1 MTKTDEELI
10 AAARAVVER
19 WDTPHWKDVPA
30 TAVFINRLRDALAG
44 RLEGRGGKE
53 RAGLLDAY
61 EAFIKLDFM
70 AAAYPDLTAFCF
82 KAGEACRIA
91 LGLPKPPPAG
101 QAKQISE
108 ARAVLSRE
116 GEGWREAEGWKLVPT
131 KALPAMLERAAFN
144 LCAEYGVEFVKP
156 LGKFVEDAYEEL
168 VSAAPAPPS
177 QGGE

>member
-1 MTKTDEELI
+1 MTSPTDEELI
-10 AAARAVVER
+10 AAVIGIDDDFMTSETHHPGYVLI
-19 WDTPHWKDVPA
+19 P
-30 TAVFINRLRDALAG
+30 TAKFEAIRTALCD
-44 RLEGRGGKE
+44 RLEGRGGGE
-53 RAGLLDAY
+53 VVAWRWRSDDGGVWFTTCLPEAADALRKGGAEVQPLY
-61 EAFIKLDFM
+61 A
-70 AAAYPDLTAFCF
+70 
-82 KAGEACRIA
+82 
-91 LGLPKPPPAG
+91 
-101 QAKQISE
+101 
-108 ARAVLSRE
+108 SRE